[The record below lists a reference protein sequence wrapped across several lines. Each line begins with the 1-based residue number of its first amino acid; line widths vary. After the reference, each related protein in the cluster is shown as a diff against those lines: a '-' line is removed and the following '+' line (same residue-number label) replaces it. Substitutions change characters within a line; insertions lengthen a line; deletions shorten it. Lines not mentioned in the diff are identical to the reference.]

1 MKRRQVKQNK
11 AFLGAVIGGITGLA
25 GSLIAG
31 SQSKKMAEKQAEQQ
45 QIAQNKND
53 TYQMAANLSNAYN
66 NQEYVN
72 QFNDKV
78 TFKSGGKM
86 KRTKVNSRNIVSNAK
101 KFACGGRKKASWGLE
116 DTTSVISG
124 ATNALSNIINSTV
137 NKADT
142 TIKRGLP
149 YTATAKENI
158 KQPDYIAN
166 PDNLIN
172 PNAVYMRCGGRAKSK
187 CGGRTKKSCGGRK

>member
-11 AFLGAVIGGITGLA
+11 AFLGAVISGITGLA

-86 KRTKVNSRNIVSNAK
+86 KKKVS
-101 KFACGGRKKASWGLE
+101 L
-116 DTTSVISG
+116 
-124 ATNALSNIINSTV
+124 
-137 NKADT
+137 
-142 TIKRGLP
+142 
-149 YTATAKENI
+149 
-158 KQPDYIAN
+158 
-166 PDNLIN
+166 
-172 PNAVYMRCGGRAKSK
+172 
-187 CGGRTKKSCGGRK
+187 